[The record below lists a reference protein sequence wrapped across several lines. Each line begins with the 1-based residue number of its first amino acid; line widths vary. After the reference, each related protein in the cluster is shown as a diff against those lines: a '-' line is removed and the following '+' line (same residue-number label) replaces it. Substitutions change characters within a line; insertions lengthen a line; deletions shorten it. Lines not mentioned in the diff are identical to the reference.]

1 MRYVPQQQVNGLAV
15 AVLLTLAGGAW
26 AQSSSL
32 FVRPVTSSPA
42 RTPATGT
49 VASGARG
56 EPVLSPIIASA
67 SLAAIRPA
75 EPRFFQLHDLVTI
88 IVRESTQAD
97 AAATLDTEKNV
108 NVDGAVTAFP
118 NLSPAELLKLSLE
131 AGTFSKNGNPELGVE
146 YKNKYK
152 GDGSYNRQ
160 DTLTARL
167 TAEVVDIK
175 PNGSLVLE
183 GRKFLKN
190 DKETLTLTL
199 TGTCQPGDVS
209 VDNTVLSTQ
218 LFDLRVTAAHT
229 GELRKATK
237 KGIITKALE
246 WIFNF

>member
-1 MRYVPQQQVNGLAV
+1 MMRRRHGLAS
-15 AVLLTLAGGAW
+15 AVAGGATLLGAAAAI

-32 FVRPVTSSPA
+32 YVQPVAPPA
-42 RTPATGT
+42 APAAAT
-49 VASGARG
+49 APRG
-56 EPVLSPIIASA
+56 EPVISPIIAAS
-67 SLAAIRPA
+67 SLAAIRAP
-75 EPRFFQLHDLVTI
+75 EPRFFRLHDLVTI

-97 AAATLDTEKNV
+97 AEATLDTEKDAKF
-108 NVDGAVTAFP
+108 DGEATAFP

-131 AGTFSKNGNPELGVE
+131 PASFSKKGHPELGVN
-146 YKNKYK
+146 YNHKYE
-152 GDGSYNRQ
+152 GDGTYSRE

-175 PNGSLVLE
+175 PNGNLVLE

-199 TGTCQPGDVS
+199 TGTCRPGDVS

-237 KGIITKALE
+237 KGWITRALE
-246 WIFNF
+246 TIFNF

>member
-1 MRYVPQQQVNGLAV
+1 MRDVPRQHVTGLV
-15 AVLLTLAGGAW
+15 AAAFLTMTAAAW

-32 FVRPVTSSPA
+32 FVQPVTPPPA
-42 RTPATGT
+42 VPGTGAPA
-49 VASGARG
+49 ARG
-56 EPVLSPIIASA
+56 EPVLSPVIAAA
-67 SLAAIRPA
+67 SLTAIRPA

-97 AAATLDTEKNV
+97 AEATLDTEK
-108 NVDGAVTAFP
+108 DAKFQGAVTAFP

-131 AGTFSKNGNPELGVE
+131 PVDFSQKGNPELGVNYNHKFE
-146 YKNKYK
+146 
-152 GDGSYNRQ
+152 GDGTYSRE

-175 PNGSLVLE
+175 PNGNLVLE

-246 WIFNF
+246 LIFNF